1 MIGAEQKMK
10 LQENF
15 EKVSSIWAF
24 EEGKGEGRI
33 YVANITVATCS
44 PQGCVCSHHHQL
56 NHHHRH
62 HHHNFQPKIEKR
74 VIWSK
79 TLKRQRTV
87 CEQRQRKRSKQSW
100 KRGKEGLCR
109 KKKQMKSFKLFCLYE
124 LARDWLWFFLRLFRL
139 LMENWK
145 SSLSC
150 FHWLVYASGLKV
162 QKVVNL
168 LENLHKWYKKKTIPP
183 TTRIIPEHKS

>member
-1 MIGAEQKMK
+1 MK
-10 LQENF
+10 LQGNF
-15 EKVSSIWAF
+15 VSSIWAF

-56 NHHHRH
+56 NHHHH
-62 HHHNFQPKIEKR
+62 HHHHHFQPKIEKR

-100 KRGKEGLCR
+100 KREGGTLP
-109 KKKQMKSFKLFCLYE
+109 KKKQMKSFKLFFFVFMKWQGTDFDSFYE
-124 LARDWLWFFLRLFRL
+124 YLNSQWKSKSLPCPVFISLFMHQVLKCKRL
-139 LMENWK
+139 LTYWK
-145 SSLSC
+145 
-150 FHWLVYASGLKV
+150 
-162 QKVVNL
+162 
-168 LENLHKWYKKKTIPP
+168 NLH
-183 TTRIIPEHKS
+183 

>member
-10 LQENF
+10 LQGR
-15 EKVSSIWAF
+15 VSSIWAF
-24 EEGKGEGRI
+24 EEEKGEGRI

-56 NHHHRH
+56 NNHHHHRH
-62 HHHNFQPKIEKR
+62 HHHHHHHHHHCQPKIEKR

-100 KRGKEGLCR
+100 KREGGTLPKKNKWKAYPFLSLWTGKGLTLILFSDYLNS
-109 KKKQMKSFKLFCLYE
+109 QWKSKSLPCPVFISLFMHQVLKCK
-124 LARDWLWFFLRLFRL
+124 RL
-139 LMENWK
+139 LTYWK
-145 SSLSC
+145 
-150 FHWLVYASGLKV
+150 
-162 QKVVNL
+162 
-168 LENLHKWYKKKTIPP
+168 NLH
-183 TTRIIPEHKS
+183 

>member
-1 MIGAEQKMK
+1 MK

-24 EEGKGEGRI
+24 EEEKGEGRI

-56 NHHHRH
+56 NHHHH
-62 HHHNFQPKIEKR
+62 HHCHPKIEKR

-109 KKKQMKSFKLFCLYE
+109 KKNKWKALSFSVFMNWQGTDFDSFYDYLDSWWKIENLPCPVFIGLFMHQVLKCK
-124 LARDWLWFFLRLFRL
+124 RL
-139 LMENWK
+139 LTYWK
-145 SSLSC
+145 
-150 FHWLVYASGLKV
+150 
-162 QKVVNL
+162 
-168 LENLHKWYKKKTIPP
+168 NLH
-183 TTRIIPEHKS
+183 